1 MKIAILCG
9 GPSLERGISLNSAR
23 SVCDHLQSDEIEIV
37 PIYFDQK
44 KKPFHISRA
53 QLYSNTPSDF
63 DFKLA
68 STAKPLSA
76 SGLLRLLKSVDLT
89 FPVMHGPFGEDG
101 EIQRYLQKNKLPF
114 VGSPEA
120 ACKLA
125 FDKHRANDFIREN
138 GFFAPPSI
146 VLKSHLN
153 EHASLIKDF
162 FKREKLQRVIVKPA
176 TGGSSIA
183 VYSVSTPEEALQKA
197 HEIFSKRV
205 DTRVVVEPFCEG
217 IEFTVII
224 LQNRFG
230 LPVAVMPSEIE
241 LNYADH
247 QIFDYRKK
255 YLATRQVT
263 YHCPPRFSNE
273 VIEKIQIQAEQLFTL
288 LGMQDFARFD
298 GWLLPDG
305 NLWFSDFNPI
315 SGMEQNSFLFMQAAR
330 IGMSHS
336 DVLNYIV
343 RSACRRNKILE
354 WLAVSDQRS
363 VERLPALFEPEPQS
377 RRPSSQLPAKKKIS
391 VLFGGD
397 TAERQ
402 VSVMSGTNVWLK
414 LRKSEKYEPT
424 PFLLDTHHHV
434 WRLPYAL
441 TLNHTVEEIMETCE
455 SARNDEA
462 RLADLIR
469 RVATKLSV
477 KEGEL
482 SEPWFLPEK
491 MTLKQFI
498 QQSDFVFIGLHGGI
512 GENGELQ
519 KMLEKAKKPFNGSGS
534 ETSRLCM
541 DKYKTGQ
548 VIQNLREQGIYTAEK
563 KLEKRSVFDGFKP
576 LDYKHYWKELTQLLG
591 SKTVIVKPV
600 GDGCSAGIARLFSP
614 EDLKS
619 YLTHV
624 KKKAPFIAPGTLTEQ
639 HGVIEMPTNTM
650 KELLFEQFI
659 ITDKIR
665 VIGNR
670 LKWEEKTNW
679 IEITM
684 GIVQRRAESGERRAK
699 LQKRST
705 LHAPR
710 SPLAAMAPSLTVALG
725 NVLSLEEKFQGGT
738 GVNITP
744 PPQPFVKKSAIQKAQ
759 KRMELVAKAL
769 GIRGYARIDA
779 FMHRHTGELI
789 IIEANT
795 TPGLTPSTVIYHQAL
810 EEKPPLYPTQF
821 LETIISNSQ

>member
-23 SVCDHLQSDEIEIV
+23 SVCDHLQSDEVEIA

-138 GFFAPPSI
+138 GFYAPPSI
-146 VLKSHLN
+146 VLKSHLKD
-153 EHASLIKDF
+153 HAKLIKDF
-162 FKREKLQRVIVKPA
+162 FEREKLQRVIVKPA

-183 VYSVSTPEEALQKA
+183 VYSVSTPEEALEKA

-205 DTRVVVEPFCEG
+205 DTRVVVEPFCVG

-288 LGMQDFARFD
+288 FGMQDFARFD

-343 RSACRRNKILE
+343 KSACRRQDL
-354 WLAVSDQRS
+354 DD
-363 VERLPALFEPEPQS
+363 F
-377 RRPSSQLPAKKKIS
+377 RRDARFCVPTPNSKKQKIS

-414 LRKSEKYEPT
+414 LRKSEKYEPA
-424 PFLLDTHHHV
+424 PFLLDTQRNV

-455 SARNDEA
+455 SAQKDEA

-469 RVATKLSV
+469 RVTTKLSV
-477 KEGEL
+477 DEGEL

-498 QQSDFVFIGLHGGI
+498 DQAQFVFIGLHGGI

-534 ETSRLCM
+534 EASRLCM
-541 DKYKTGQ
+541 DKFKTGQ

-563 KLEKRSVFDGFKP
+563 RLEKCSTFDSFKA

-619 YLTHV
+619 YLHHV
-624 KKKAPFIAPGTLTEQ
+624 KKGAAFIAPETLTEQ
-639 HGVIEMPTNTM
+639 HGVIEMPTGMM

-665 VIGNR
+665 VVGNQ

-684 GIVQRRAESGERRAK
+684 GVVETQNVAS
-699 LQKRST
+699 
-705 LHAPR
+705 LHAL
-710 SPLAAMAPSLTVALG
+710 SPSLTVALG

-759 KRMELVAKAL
+759 KRMELVAIAL
-769 GIRGYARIDA
+769 GIQGYARIDA

-821 LETIISNSQ
+821 LETIVSNSQ